1 MNDILITEAKFKP
14 RVKMDSLY
22 IIISQD
28 LVRYTDLYPNKK
40 EVNEDI
46 QFYYVFIPK
55 KPKESR
61 KDLMARKRN
70 IIDNL
75 RPILVSMYME
85 KPTITTTE
93 EN

>member
-1 MNDILITEAKFKP
+1 M
-14 RVKMDSLY
+14 Y
-22 IIISQD
+22 
-28 LVRYTDLYPNKK
+28 
-40 EVNEDI
+40 
-46 QFYYVFIPK
+46 FIPK